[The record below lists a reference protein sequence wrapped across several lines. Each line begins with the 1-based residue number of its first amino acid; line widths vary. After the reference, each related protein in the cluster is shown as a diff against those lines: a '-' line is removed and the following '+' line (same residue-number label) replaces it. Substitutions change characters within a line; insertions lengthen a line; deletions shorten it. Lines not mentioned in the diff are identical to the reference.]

1 MLAEA
6 VQHALK
12 ATDFEHA
19 ADLIE
24 QSYWAI
30 AVRGQV
36 QLVLGWLNLLPDQL
50 VRTRP
55 LLCIYQA
62 DMLMHTQQLEA
73 AEARLQEAERS
84 LQENMTG
91 DQRRMILGMVATVR
105 AILVRYTGDFERG
118 VALAQQ
124 ALALLPET
132 VHFGRASAMLSAAH
146 AYLVNGDVT
155 LSTERVVVA
164 TLAPA
169 RALSDFYMVMRS
181 IALLSRLQVL
191 QGQLRKAATTYEEAV
206 RLVPEQNVLHAMSGG
221 ATYYFGLGDILRE
234 WNRLDEASR
243 YLMDGMELLRGTQT
257 VFADEVTLGHLALAR
272 LQRAR
277 GEYGRAIM
285 TLESFTQLA
294 HERHFVLHLLT
305 RGAAVRVQ
313 IELAQGN
320 LAAVLRWR
328 DECGLSTADEDLSYS
343 REGEYLTLARVRIA
357 QGRADP
363 AGSFLQDALGLLT
376 RLLSDAEAKV
386 RMGSVLEIL
395 ILRALAFDA
404 EGNRTQALASLE
416 RALLLAEPEGYMRL
430 FLDEG
435 EPMLALLRQAYAR
448 GIAPDYVA
456 TLLSAFGEQAPAAPS
471 RAFPLVEPLTEREL
485 AVLRLLV
492 AGLSN
497 AAMAQEL
504 VITVGTV
511 KRHVNSIY
519 TKLGVNSRTQAVAR
533 AHALQLL

>member
-1 MLAEA
+1 
-6 VQHALK
+6 
-12 ATDFEHA
+12 
-19 ADLIE
+19 
-24 QSYWAI
+24 
-30 AVRGQV
+30 
-36 QLVLGWLNLLPDQL
+36 
-50 VRTRP
+50 
-55 LLCIYQA
+55 
-62 DMLMHTQQLEA
+62 
-73 AEARLQEAERS
+73 
-84 LQENMTG
+84 
-91 DQRRMILGMVATVR
+91 
-105 AILVRYTGDFERG
+105 
-118 VALAQQ
+118 
-124 ALALLPET
+124 
-132 VHFGRASAMLSAAH
+132 
-146 AYLVNGDVT
+146 
-155 LSTERVVVA
+155 
-164 TLAPA
+164 
-169 RALSDFYMVMRS
+169 
-181 IALLSRLQVL
+181 
-191 QGQLRKAATTYEEAV
+191 
-206 RLVPEQNVLHAMSGG
+206 MSGG

-285 TLESFTQLA
+285 TLGSFTQLA
-294 HERHFVLHLLT
+294 CERHFVLHLLT

-343 REGEYLTLARVRIA
+343 REGEYLTLARVGIA